1 VGNYKI
7 SEWHFLI
14 CFILKGEELKYLN
27 VLLIGIAIL
36 IIRCGQK
43 EDLKEFGLAE
53 PFTLYDTDSVVYEL
67 KDYRGKLVLLH
78 FWADWCPHCRQ
89 EFPKIQMAYD
99 KLKPQ
104 GFEIIAINTGQSR
117 EHVLEIKMSYNLTF
131 PLLVDEEAKTAEIY
145 RVTGLPTS
153 FFIDETGKIREKH
166 IGWLEEKQVLDI
178 FNKMQDES

>member
-1 VGNYKI
+1 M
-7 SEWHFLI
+7 
-14 CFILKGEELKYLN
+14 KYLN